1 MRWLLLILAIP
12 FLVGCS
18 AEWHMKKAIMK
29 NPALLLEP
37 TVVTKWDTITMPP
50 ITILDTVEIPALGDS
65 AVIYNDSVIVT
76 VKSVAG
82 PDGKKK
88 LSVSSKTKPIKV
100 PYYIRVECPPQV
112 KLMPIPWYY
121 KVYKV
126 SFFILVVLLLLAALQ
141 KLRSSIL

>member
-1 MRWLLLILAIP
+1 MIFAIP

-18 AEWHMKKAIMK
+18 AEWHMKRAIKK
-29 NPALLLEP
+29 NPAMLLEP

-50 ITILDTVEIPALGDS
+50 ITIIDTLEVPALGDS
-65 AVIYNDSVIVT
+65 AIVENDSIKVKVKT
-76 VKSVAG
+76 V
-82 PDGKKK
+82 PGKNGKPR
-88 LSVSSKTKPIKV
+88 LAVSAETKTIEV

-126 SFFILVVLLLLAALQ
+126 SFFILVTLLLLAVLQ
-141 KLRSSIL
+141 RLRSSIL